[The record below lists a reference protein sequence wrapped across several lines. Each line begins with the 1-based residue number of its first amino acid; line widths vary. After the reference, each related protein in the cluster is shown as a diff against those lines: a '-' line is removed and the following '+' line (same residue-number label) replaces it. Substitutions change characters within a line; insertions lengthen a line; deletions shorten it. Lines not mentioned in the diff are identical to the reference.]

1 MVSSLIAAVKN
12 GDKVAFEQL
21 LESYEPLIGAE
32 CSGVLSKFPDFSD
45 EEEEMRQEGRLAL
58 YNAAMAYEEGQV
70 TFGLYAKICIHNR
83 LISYLRKLRTA
94 RRRQARILS
103 QGSSSVSKV
112 TEAELLFSD
121 DTKGFKK
128 IFDEVTSPYE
138 KKVFLMYLDK
148 MSYAEISAAVGKPI
162 KSVDNAIARVK
173 SKLKKRLGGAKNKL

>member
-1 MVSSLIAAVKN
+1 MVSSLVAAVKN

-32 CSGVLSKFPDFSD
+32 CTGVLSKFPDFSD

-58 YNAAMAYEEGQV
+58 YNAAMAYEDGQV

-94 RRRQARILS
+94 RRRQARVLLR
-103 QGSSSVSKV
+103 QTTSVGKT
-112 TEAELLFSD
+112 TEAELLLSE
-121 DTKGFKK
+121 DTNGFKR

-148 MSYAEISAAVGKPI
+148 MSYAQIAGALGKSV

-173 SKLKKRLGGAKNKL
+173 AKLRKRLSETKKI